1 MGKRHRFKQVF
12 RGLSHSSKASASQTQ
27 STTSGTAPE
36 PSLNEPM
43 GRTNATS
50 LTEDLSVG
58 DLWDLAIGKLS
69 LEDMEAMSSIL
80 SNSKLDILQHLHTA
94 AVKKRT
100 DCEDQRWKFDFNG
113 RQIILRDV
121 AEKIVVWIDKFKQ
134 IGDIA
139 VNFDPVH
146 ASLPWA
152 GVRFL
157 LEVGLNMNL
166 KENLRTEANVSAD
179 NRGRKPA
186 NGCATH
192 RS

>member
-1 MGKRHRFKQVF
+1 MGKRDRIKQVF
-12 RGLSHSSKASASQTQ
+12 RGLDHSSKKTSASERASA
-27 STTSGTAPE
+27 TSGTALE
-36 PSLNEPM
+36 PRLNDP
-43 GRTNATS
+43 TDNAP
-50 LTEDLSVG
+50 LE
-58 DLWDLAIGKLS
+58 DLWDLAIGNLS
-69 LEDMEAMSSIL
+69 LEDMEAISPIM

-100 DCEDQRWKFDFNG
+100 NCEDQRWKFDLNG

-152 GVRFL
+152 GIRFL
-157 LEVGLNMNL
+157 LEVG
-166 KENLRTEANVSAD
+166 
-179 NRGRKPA
+179 
-186 NGCATH
+186 
-192 RS
+192 